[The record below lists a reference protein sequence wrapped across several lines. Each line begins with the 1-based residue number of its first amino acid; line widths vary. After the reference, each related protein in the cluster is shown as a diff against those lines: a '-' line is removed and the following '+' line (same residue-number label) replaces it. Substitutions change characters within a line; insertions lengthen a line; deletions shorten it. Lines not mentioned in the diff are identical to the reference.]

1 MEKAKKIKIF
11 IGLFYLV
18 AICLFLYF
26 FFSKF
31 SLQDLT
37 SYDFI
42 RENRSYFFELKNS
55 NLFLISIIFLL
66 LTILWV
72 FPFLGFGSP
81 VALLG
86 GFIFGKWIGTLIVVL
101 GLSIGA
107 TFLYVF
113 GNYFLK
119 DLIREKFLNK
129 FKTLEIKFKK
139 SEFIYLLIYRFI
151 GGIPWQLSCLIPTLF
166 NVKVNNFFFATL
178 IGIIPQIFLA
188 VSIGS
193 GLEKIIDQNSEVPS
207 ITDIIFSADIY
218 IPILAFFGLIL
229 ITIFLRK
236 FSIKIN
242 YGAPTLY

>member
-1 MEKAKKIKIF
+1 MEKTKKIKIF
-11 IGLFYLV
+11 IGIFYLTAV
-18 AICLFLYF
+18 CLFLYF

-31 SLQDLT
+31 SIQDLT

-42 RENRSYFFELKNS
+42 KENRSYFFELKNS
-55 NLFLISIIFLL
+55 NLFLISALFILI
-66 LTILWV
+66 TILWV

-81 VALLG
+81 VAILG
-86 GFIFGKWIGTLIVVL
+86 GFIFGKWLGTLIVIF
-101 GLSIGA
+101 GLSVGA
-107 TFLYVF
+107 TFLYLF

-119 DLIREKFLNK
+119 DLIRKKFLNK
-129 FKTLEIKFKK
+129 FKNLEMKFKK

-151 GGIPWQLSCLIPTLF
+151 GGIPWQLSCLLPNIF

-178 IGIIPQIFLA
+178 IGIIPQIFLV

-193 GLEKIIDQNSEVPS
+193 GLEKIIDENSEVPT
-207 ITDIIFSADIY
+207 IRDIILSQDIY

-236 FSIKIN
+236 IFYKN
-242 YGAPTLY
+242 